1 MDTTEKDTIM
11 RTILLTALVVM
22 GILCSGAAWSLEAV
36 EGGPVFKMHRVG
48 TYRGEACGVGDFNND
63 GKLDIVAL
71 PYIYLAPDFKSVEIC
86 KIEGDVDE
94 EGKGYRWD
102 FMNAPV
108 DVDGDGWMD
117 VITASWFGMKAEWL
131 KNPGTAA
138 GLWERFLIEENGNY
152 ECGDLADIDG
162 DGKLDEALPAVT
174 TTCWYEPGVLPDGKK
189 GVIKYMISDKT
200 MTFGVGYGDLNGDKR
215 PDVIRPEA
223 WFEAPEDPRSGA
235 WTEHPLN
242 IGGKEEGKADHSA
255 PILVYDVNNDG
266 LADIVTS
273 IAHDYGIFWY
283 EQGKKDGAV
292 TWTRHLIDDSWSQS
306 HSHGLAD
313 FDGDGDLDLVTGK
326 RFMAHNGG
334 DPGEF
339 EPLGVYWYELE
350 RGPNPVWKKHIISY
364 NEGIGSALNLVVSDL
379 DADGDPDVVV
389 TGKWGGP
396 VWFENTLK

>member
-1 MDTTEKDTIM
+1 M
-11 RTILLTALVVM
+11 RISTLMTLFVIGV
-22 GILCSGAAWSLEAV
+22 LCSGAVFGLEAV
-36 EGGPVFKMHRVG
+36 EGSPAFKMHRVG

-71 PYIYLAPDFKSVEIC
+71 PYVYLAPDFTAVEIC
-86 KIEGDVDE
+86 KVEGEVDD

-108 DVDGDGWMD
+108 DVDGDGWLD
-117 VITASWFGMKAEWL
+117 VVTASWFGKKAEWL
-131 KNPGTAA
+131 KNPGPSGN
-138 GLWERFLIEENGNY
+138 GLWERFLVEENGNY

-162 DGKLDEALPAVT
+162 DGKMNEVLPAVLH
-174 TTCWYEPGVLPDGKK
+174 TCWYEPGVLPDGSK
-189 GVIKYMISDKT
+189 GVIVHAVSDKP
-200 MTFGVGYGDLNGDKR
+200 MAWGVGYGDVNEDGR
-215 PDVIRPEA
+215 PDILRPDA
-223 WFEAPEDPRSGA
+223 WFEAPADPRGGV

-242 IGGKEEGKADHSA
+242 IGGKKEGKPDHTA
-255 PILVYDVNNDG
+255 PILVYDVNADG

-283 EQGKKDGAV
+283 EQGKKDGET
-292 TWTRHLIDDSWSQS
+292 TWTRHLIDDTWSQS

-350 RGPNPVWKKHIISY
+350 RGPQPVWKKHILSY

-379 DADGDPDVVV
+379 DADGDPDIVV

-396 VWFENTLK
+396 VWFENMLK